1 MYITS
6 ERRDHDQR
14 REAKPTGGIRQAVF
28 GLRDAADSGL
38 PDDGWTLD
46 GYGAVFNSLTTIDS
60 WEGTFREQIASGSMK
75 KSFRENPP
83 IVQFDHGRHPLIG
96 SLPIADV
103 KSIREDTDPELA
115 PDGGA
120 HIQARIFQH
129 LFFEPLRDAIA
140 AKAIKGMSFRFEVV
154 REKWQYAD
162 GKPIKNDE
170 DLMVELRR
178 TWSGDVEEQDL
189 PVRTLQELRVPEM
202 GPVVW
207 PAYNDTSVSVRHRI
221 IDLGALRNNPSQR
234 KELAKAF
241 IAADVDQPDWAA
253 ERATWSEKMNHGFAH
268 KRPVSQSERQ
278 DADDD
283 VIAMI
288 GALDAV
294 LDSASGLL
302 VGVDLSTLPPD
313 VAQACNLL
321 VAAEVTADELME
333 LVGADDP
340 DDDEPGESETNSRK
354 NVGEERKSPGTP
366 QATPDASA
374 SRAGKHLPNDA
385 PRTTRSNTDRA
396 GEHPSKPKNEGTHRL
411 SREERS
417 DVMKRTRDVLLQTK
431 KG

>member
-178 TWSGDVEEQDL
+178 TWS
-189 PVRTLQELRVPEM
+189 
-202 GPVVW
+202 
-207 PAYNDTSVSVRHRI
+207 
-221 IDLGALRNNPSQR
+221 
-234 KELAKAF
+234 
-241 IAADVDQPDWAA
+241 
-253 ERATWSEKMNHGFAH
+253 EKMNHGFAH